1 MTTAPAS
8 NPSIDGRWLVHDDDP
23 FLALDRLPDTVH
35 AEAVSRFGD
44 LRWDLSPLDTNDHQ
58 VHDSL
63 NWQLFPLPLRSS
75 FRRAGWALVNLP
87 TPDALLES
95 RTARRRK
102 WLHPASMRNVVGQ
115 WCQLAQWLLAHDITR
130 LCAVTVEDLADYA
143 VDVTRSKIS
152 ATTATS
158 RLAAVS
164 LLWAFAAH
172 LPTGDRIPMPPWQA
186 DSMRDYL
193 PRTATANENG
203 TPPIHPAVM
212 SPLLIWAM
220 RFVDDFADDILAA
233 WQEHQTLTR
242 RIRAHANPAASATL
256 RELVEQHV
264 AENRPLPGRIHNG
277 HPALATS
284 YLAGRANAS
293 KEQVIYAVETYG
305 SNLPVAAET
314 PLDSPVRGHLNG
326 REWMPHITF
335 YDAPRLMHRLST
347 ACMIVI
353 LYLTGMRPGEAL
365 ELRVGCCPEPE
376 ADGTRHAGYRIHG
389 NYFKGARD
397 TDGKHVV
404 GGLPRET
411 PWTVIPPVVR
421 AVRVLERM
429 TNGPLLFPAKSAWA
443 MPTAGS
449 RKRRGEALTCQGANG
464 RIVTFTA
471 WLNEYAAH
479 TRPEERVPDDP
490 HGPGH
495 VNRFRRTLAWH
506 IARLPGGRIAL
517 ALQYGHLRAS
527 TVTDGYIGRARNGL
541 RRILDIETA
550 RAMADYLATVA
561 DRLHHGEHVS
571 GPAARR
577 LISAA
582 TRAHLRF
589 EGMFLT
595 PKQATALLAVP
606 QFHVYDN
613 PDAFL
618 TCNYDPAKALCHP
631 ERSGPPGRSIPP
643 AIDRCNPACAN
654 IARTDTHIAA
664 LRGEIARLRKE
675 IAEPATPMPLRE
687 RLRQRLTHLDR
698 LVEQHQETRITTRQE
713 AGH

>member
-23 FLALDRLPDTVH
+23 FLAPDRLPDTVY

-152 ATTATS
+152 ATTATN

-164 LLWAFAAH
+164 LLWAFAPH
-172 LPTGDRIPMPPWQA
+172 LPPGDRIPMPPWQA
-186 DSMRDYL
+186 ESMRDYL

-212 SPLLIWAM
+212 SPLLTWAM

-256 RELVEQHV
+256 RELVEQHA

-293 KEQVIYAVETYG
+293 KEQVVYAVETYG
-305 SNLPVAAET
+305 SNLPVAGET
-314 PLDSPVRGHLNG
+314 PLDSPVRGQLDG

-335 YDAPRLMHRLST
+335 HDAPRLMHRLST

-376 ADGTRHAGYRIHG
+376 ADDTRPGGYRIHG

-397 TDGKHVV
+397 ADGKHVV

-429 TNGPLLFPAKSAWA
+429 ADGPLLFPAKIC
-443 MPTAGS
+443 MGH
-449 RKRRGEALTCQGANG
+449 
-464 RIVTFTA
+464 
-471 WLNEYAAH
+471 AH
-479 TRPEERVPDDP
+479 GGLPE
-490 HGPGH
+490 
-495 VNRFRRTLAWH
+495 
-506 IARLPGGRIAL
+506 
-517 ALQYGHLRAS
+517 
-527 TVTDGYIGRARNGL
+527 
-541 RRILDIETA
+541 
-550 RAMADYLATVA
+550 
-561 DRLHHGEHVS
+561 
-571 GPAARR
+571 AARR
-577 LISAA
+577 GTYL
-582 TRAHLRF
+582 
-589 EGMFLT
+589 
-595 PKQATALLAVP
+595 
-606 QFHVYDN
+606 
-613 PDAFL
+613 
-618 TCNYDPAKALCHP
+618 
-631 ERSGPPGRSIPP
+631 SG
-643 AIDRCNPACAN
+643 
-654 IARTDTHIAA
+654 
-664 LRGEIARLRKE
+664 
-675 IAEPATPMPLRE
+675 
-687 RLRQRLTHLDR
+687 RQRSYRDVHRMAERVRGRHPPRGTHPRRPARPDPRQPFPQNSLR
-698 LVEQHQETRITTRQE
+698 LVPVLR
-713 AGH
+713 

>member
-8 NPSIDGRWLVHDDDP
+8 KPSVDGRWFAHDDDP
-23 FLALDRLPDTVH
+23 FLARDRLPGTVH
-35 AEAVSRFGD
+35 AKAVSRFGD

-152 ATTATS
+152 ATTATN

-164 LLWAFAAH
+164 LLWAFAPH
-172 LPTGDRIPMPPWQA
+172 LPLGDRIPMPPWQA
-186 DSMRDYL
+186 ESMRDYL
-193 PRTATANENG
+193 PGTATANENG

-212 SPLLIWAM
+212 SPLLTWAM

-293 KEQVIYAVETYG
+293 KEQVVYAVETYG
-305 SNLPVAAET
+305 SNLPVAGET
-314 PLDSPVRGHLNG
+314 PLDSPVRGYLDG

-335 YDAPRLMHRLST
+335 HDAPRLMHRLST

-365 ELRVGCCPEPE
+365 ELREPE
-376 ADGTRHAGYRIHG
+376 ADGTRHGGYRIHG
-389 NYFKGARD
+389 NYFKGACD
-397 TDGKHVV
+397 ADGKHVV

-411 PWTVIPPVVR
+411 PWMVIPPVVR

-443 MPTAGS
+443 MPTPGS

-464 RIVTFTA
+464 RIATFTA
-471 WLNEYAAH
+471 WLNEYAAR

-490 HGPGH
+490 HGPVH

-527 TVTDGYIGRARNGL
+527 TVTDGYAGRARNGL

-550 RAMADYLATVA
+550 RAMADYLDTVA
-561 DRLHHGEHVS
+561 NRLHQGEHVS

-595 PKQATALLAVP
+595 PKQATVLFAVP

-613 PDAFL
+613 PEAFL
-618 TCNYDPAKALCHP
+618 TCNYDPTKALCHP
-631 ERSGPPGRSIPP
+631 ERTQPPGRSIPP

-664 LRGEIARLRKE
+664 LRSEIARLREE
-675 IAEPATPMPLRE
+675 IAEPPTPKPLRE
-687 RLRQRLTHLDR
+687 RLGQRVTHLEKI
-698 LVEQHQETRITTRQE
+698 VEQHDKTRIATSEEPQVDR
-713 AGH
+713 